1 MSKFF
6 INRPIFA
13 TVISLLAMLAGLVS
27 LINLPVAQYPDITP
41 PTIMVSANYPGA
53 SPELIAASIGS
64 PIEEQV
70 NGVEGMM
77 YMSSYS
83 GSGQYNL
90 TITFDIGVDI
100 DMANVMVQNK
110 INPILNTLPSS
121 VVQEG
126 VTIKKQESNMLM
138 IINLL
143 SKDSIYD
150 GLYLSNYA
158 SLNIVDELSRI
169 NGVGNVMSLG
179 AGDYSMRIWLDPII
193 LASRGVSIQDVMQAL
208 QSQNIGSTA
217 GSVGTPPGSDHIAYS
232 YAIQTPGQLTSVDE
246 FENIII
252 RSTSSGQYLRLKD
265 IAEVD
270 LGSLTYSTVS
280 KDNGEQTS
288 FIGIAQSPG
297 ANALELSKEVKAKM
311 ESLSKYFPSGVYYQV
326 SLDTTDF
333 IRDSITEVIKTFFE
347 TMIIVILVILLFL
360 QNWRAVIIP
369 SITIPV
375 SLIST
380 FAIMNLLGFSINM
393 LTLFGL
399 ILAIAIVVDDAI
411 MVVENTYRL
420 MESEDLPIKD
430 AVIKAMGEITGPI
443 VAIVLVML
451 AVFIPTAF
459 IGGITGQL
467 FRQFALTIAA
477 STFISGLCSLTL
489 TPALCALF
497 LKPEKRTK
505 FFIYEWFDKFYAK
518 VATWY
523 GNATMLFLKKA
534 GLGVLL
540 FAIFAAGTFYLFSK
554 TPTSFIP
561 EEDQGYFLVSLQL
574 PDASGLGRTEVATN
588 QALEILM
595 SFDEVQSVITVDGY
609 DMLSGSLGTNSST
622 IWVSLKNWK
631 YRTKKNQKV
640 DALVNRFNG
649 IAYETI
655 QAGQVFAFNPPAIPG
670 LGAVGGLNLVLEDIN
685 NLGTGPMMQA
695 IASLQDNLKDAPA
708 IQNITSEFSASVP
721 KYQLNIDKDKLRLLG
736 LSYEQVN
743 QVLTVYSGT
752 AYVNNFPKFGRIF
765 KVVLGGASTSRQTV
779 EDILKLQVE
788 NSQGQMV
795 PFSAFTTL
803 EYYTGAQQIN
813 RYDLYN
819 AASLICNTKPSYSSG
834 QGIQQ
839 MEELVTKTLGKNYG
853 YQWTGMAYQ
862 ESSSS
867 GGVITI
873 YILAFLVAILVLAA
887 QYESW
892 TNPFAV
898 VMGIPFALLGVIVGC
913 IVMHQS
919 LSVYSQ
925 IGMVL
930 LMALSAKNG
939 ILIVAFARD
948 KHNEGL
954 TIRDSAVEAGK
965 LRLRPILMTSFAF
978 VFGVMP
984 LLFASGAGADSRIS
998 LGTAVV
1004 FGMAF
1009 NTVFG
1014 TVVIPMFYDL
1024 LQRLDEKLRGKK
1036 PVTEAPSQIKDN
1048 V

>member
-270 LGSLTYSTVS
+270 LGSFTYSTVS
-280 KDNGEQTS
+280 KDNGKQTS

-695 IASLQDNLKDAPA
+695 IAALQDNLKDAPA

-867 GGVITI
+867 GGVMTI

>member
-143 SKDSIYD
+143 SNDSIYD

-179 AGDYSMRIWLDPII
+179 AGDYSMRIWLDPIV
-193 LASRGVSIQDVMQAL
+193 LASRGVSIADVMQAL

-270 LGSLTYSTVS
+270 LGSFTYSTVS
-280 KDNGEQTS
+280 KDNGKQTS

-695 IASLQDNLKDAPA
+695 IAALQDNLKDAPA

-867 GGVITI
+867 GGVMTI

>member
-27 LINLPVAQYPDITP
+27 LINLPIAQYPDITP

-90 TITFDIGVDI
+90 TITFDIGIDI

-179 AGDYSMRIWLDPII
+179 AGDYSMRIWLDPIV
-193 LASRGVSIQDVMQAL
+193 LASRGVSIEDVMQAL

-270 LGSLTYSTVS
+270 LGSFTYSTVS
-280 KDNGEQTS
+280 KDNGQQTS

-695 IASLQDNLKDAPA
+695 IAALQDNLKDAPA

-795 PFSAFTTL
+795 PFSSFTTL

-867 GGVITI
+867 GGVMTI

-1036 PVTEAPSQIKDN
+1036 PVTEAPSQVKDN

>member
-27 LINLPVAQYPDITP
+27 LINLPIAQYPEITP

-90 TITFDIGVDI
+90 TITFNIGVDV

-110 INPILNTLPSS
+110 INPILNTLPAS
-121 VVQEG
+121 VVQQG
-126 VTIKKQESNMLM
+126 LTIKKQESNMLM

-158 SLNIVDELSRI
+158 TLNIVDELSRI
-169 NGVGNVMSLG
+169 NGVGNVMALG
-179 AGDYSMRIWLDPII
+179 AGNYSMRIWLDPVI
-193 LASRGVSIQDVMQAL
+193 LASRGVSVQDVMQAL
-208 QSQNIGSTA
+208 ESQNIGSTA
-217 GSVGTPPGSDHIAYS
+217 GSVGTPPGSNNIAYS
-232 YAIQTPGQLTSVDE
+232 YAIQTAGQLTSVDQ

-265 IAEVD
+265 IAQVD
-270 LGSLTYSTVS
+270 LGSFTYSTVS
-280 KDNGEQTS
+280 KDNGMQTS

-297 ANALELSKEVKAKM
+297 ANALQLSNEVKAKM
-311 ESLSKYFPSGVYYQV
+311 ESLSKYFPSGVYYDV

-333 IRDSITEVIKTFFE
+333 IRDSIQEVIKTFFE
-347 TMIIVILVILLFL
+347 TMLIVILVILLFL

-380 FAIMNLLGFSINM
+380 FAVMNLLGFSINM

-420 MESEDLPIKD
+420 MESDNLPIKD
-430 AVIKAMGEITGPI
+430 AVIKAMEEITGPI

-451 AVFIPTAF
+451 AVFVPTAF

-497 LKPEKRTK
+497 LKPEKRSK
-505 FFIYEWFDKFYAK
+505 FFIYDWFDKFYAK
-518 VATWY
+518 VANWY
-523 GNATMLFLKKA
+523 GKTTMAFLKKA
-534 GLGVLL
+534 GAGVL
-540 FAIFAAGTFYLFSK
+540 FFVICAAGTFYLFSK

-561 EEDQGYFLVSLQL
+561 EEDQGYFFVSIQL
-574 PDASGLGRTEVATN
+574 PDAAGMGRTEQTTDQVR
-588 QALEILM
+588 EILS
-595 SFDEVQSVITVDGY
+595 SFDEISSIITVDGY
-609 DMLSGSLGTNSST
+609 DMLSGSLGSNSST
-622 IWVSLKNWK
+622 VWVSLKNWK
-631 YRTKKNQKV
+631 YRTKKDQKV
-640 DALVNRFNG
+640 AALVSRFNG

-655 QAGQVFAFNPPAIPG
+655 QTGQVFAFNPPAIPG
-670 LGAVGGLNLVLEDIN
+670 LGTVGGLNLVLEDIN
-685 NLGTGPMMQA
+685 NLGQGPMMQA
-695 IASLQDNLKDAPA
+695 IQALEASVKDAPA
-708 IQNITSEFSASVP
+708 IESITSQYSANVP
-721 KYQLNIDKDKLRLLG
+721 KYQLNIDKDKIRLLG
-736 LSYEQVN
+736 LTYEQVN
-743 QVLTVYSGT
+743 EILTVYSGT
-752 AYVNNFPKFGRIF
+752 AYINNFPMFGRIF
-765 KVVLGGASTSRQTV
+765 NVVLGGAATSRQTI
-779 EDILKLQVE
+779 EDILNLQVQ

-795 PFSAFTTL
+795 PFSAFATV
-803 EYYTGAQQIN
+803 EYYTGVDQIN

-819 AASLICNTKPSYSSG
+819 AASIICNTKAGYSSG
-834 QGIQQ
+834 QGMQQ
-839 MEELVTKTLGKNYG
+839 MEQLVYKVLGKNYG
-853 YQWTGMAYQ
+853 YEWTGMAYQ
-862 ESSSS
+862 EATSSS
-867 GGVITI
+867 GVMII
-873 YILAFLVAILVLAA
+873 YVLAFIVAILVLAA

-1014 TVVIPMFYDL
+1014 TVVIPMFYDI
-1024 LQRLDEKLRGKK
+1024 LQKLDEKLRGKK

>member
-270 LGSLTYSTVS
+270 LGSFTYSTVS
-280 KDNGEQTS
+280 KDNGKQTS

-695 IASLQDNLKDAPA
+695 IAALQDNLKDAPA

>member
-232 YAIQTPGQLTSVDE
+232 YAIQTPGQLTSVGE

-270 LGSLTYSTVS
+270 LGSFTYSTVS
-280 KDNGEQTS
+280 KDNGKQTS

-655 QAGQVFAFNPPAIPG
+655 QTGQVFAFNPPAIPG

-695 IASLQDNLKDAPA
+695 IAALQDNLKDAPA